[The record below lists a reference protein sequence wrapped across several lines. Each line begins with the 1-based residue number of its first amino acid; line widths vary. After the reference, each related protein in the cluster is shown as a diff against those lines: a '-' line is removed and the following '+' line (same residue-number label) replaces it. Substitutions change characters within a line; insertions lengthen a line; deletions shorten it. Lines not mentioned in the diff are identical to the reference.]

1 MKYVIHA
8 IDIGDGLSIRNANR
22 EKHVEYV
29 KSQTIPLLLAGPL
42 MSEEKSEPMG
52 TVLIVEADSMEDAE
66 KFAQNDPYYKA
77 GLFEEIKI
85 TAINITVNNMT

>member
-1 MKYVIHA
+1 
-8 IDIGDGLSIRNANR
+8 
-22 EKHVEYV
+22 
-29 KSQTIPLLLAGPL
+29 
-42 MSEEKSEPMG
+42 MG
-52 TVLIVEADSMEDAE
+52 TVLIIEADSMEDAE